1 MVCAILVLGSIL
13 SCARIGSEYIDKTAP
28 LPSSIHVHDVG
39 ATQYVIQACLGA
51 YAVETYV
58 WLDQLSH
65 CSDVAAMCP
74 QFICGIY
81 GHLVYTSS
89 CNRKKKKKNQTEMT
103 IFSCVW
109 GKISGRRNYANFL
122 PPSLTLIYFFLLSL
136 NIFTG
141 ILSISS
147 ECTEFRG
154 LTHPAITTRRVLC
167 ISRRERLLFL

>member
-51 YAVETYV
+51 YTVETYV

-89 CNRKKKKKNQTEMT
+89 CNRKKKKKTKQKWQYSPVCEERLVGEEIMQ
-103 IFSCVW
+103 
-109 GKISGRRNYANFL
+109 ISF
-122 PPSLTLIYFFLLSL
+122 PQVLLSF
-136 NIFTG
+136 IFFSLVSTF
-141 ILSISS
+141 SQA
-147 ECTEFRG
+147 F
-154 LTHPAITTRRVLC
+154 
-167 ISRRERLLFL
+167 